1 MATFSW
7 LHFSDLHAGQKG
19 TEERWDPIEERLHE
33 DLRRL
38 HRRMSCASHAGWD
51 AVLFTGDIAFS
62 GSDADYAKV
71 NDKLERLW
79 QLFGELGC
87 DPVLIAIPGNHDA
100 MQSQSVVARN
110 LIREQLAELW
120 SDENQDAVKRAFGP
134 FGAWYSK
141 WLELHK
147 APKSV
152 SLRRIGRVPGDLS
165 AFFAKEGMPVGIVG
179 LNSAFVDIARE
190 PPVERMG
197 NLVLDPLQTHE
208 IWPQEW
214 RKAPTI
220 MLTHHPRQ
228 WLRREVNFAADI
240 APQTQFFLH
249 CFGHMHEANQT
260 SIRAGGAKPVRL
272 AQAASLFG
280 MERFGKDNVERIH
293 GYSGAAVDWD
303 GNGAPRLRI
312 WPRIARYPE
321 GGEYYLAPDW
331 AHFELDE
338 EEAITES
345 LPEHQER
352 FPLPSKARERPLVA
366 ELLRAAFASDSEPE
380 AAGTE
385 PDVTPLIALLERK
398 IPRDA
403 EAGMLTQHA
412 RLAVEHYLLDPGAE
426 GAESLQ
432 RFAAAA
438 ALPEK
443 IQVSPKFF
451 DRVQARESA
460 WRRYF
465 EALQRLGQGTAI
477 ETVCTVQGTAFIA
490 AQHLLAGL
498 LARMDE
504 DWRKVLDVYDRVAE
518 DKQSALG
525 KPPKKGASA
534 PFDRLQTAQW
544 ICWLIWGPSIP
555 ACTCYAWK
563 GLHALQLGYG
573 DENFSL
579 PVFDARAS
587 EGLLDRL
594 SSGLREN
601 RVAALPVDFS
611 GRLTWAP
618 ALCSDAD
625 PKRKAALTQKSLFAQ
640 DTGSVAVL
648 LESAEKTDKANRS
661 YFTSYQ
667 WMMFLVG
674 KDGAE
679 PGDPPRLL
687 RNAPY
692 PDFPPQTSQDVDDIR
707 NQRLWRNLVPV
718 FVHAN
723 LADAEVFGRQRA
735 MLVDNAVALL
745 QSLWRER
752 DTLFEE
758 AGIRFFLVAASD
770 YTGCGYEPQFPSAAP
785 LAELLKARLGRET
798 DAGLRAA
805 ISIPEVKQGD
815 TAWNPVAGY
824 FSTCGMPFMVS
835 NYYAYVERTGMVR
848 RG

>member
-19 TEERWDPIEERLHE
+19 TEERWGPIEDRLHE

-38 HRRMSCASHAGWD
+38 YRKMSCAGHAGWD

-62 GSDADYAKV
+62 GFAVDYGKV
-71 NDKLERLW
+71 NTKLERLW
-79 QLFGELGC
+79 ELFGELGC

-100 MQSQSVVARN
+100 VQEQSVVARN
-110 LIREQLAELW
+110 LIREEVAELW
-120 SDENQDAVKRAFGP
+120 SGENQAAVKKAFED
-134 FGAWYSK
+134 FGNWYSK

-147 APKSV
+147 PPKSV
-152 SLRRIGRVPGDLS
+152 SLRRVGRVPGDL
-165 AFFAKEGMPVGIVG
+165 AAMFAKDGLPVGVVG
-179 LNSAFVDIARE
+179 LNSAFVDIAKE
-190 PPVERMG
+190 PPVDRMG
-197 NLVLDPLQTHE
+197 SLVLDPLQTHE

-228 WLRREVNFAADI
+228 WLRKEVNFAADI

-260 SIRAGGAKPVRL
+260 SIRAGGAKPIRL

-280 MERFGKDNVERIH
+280 MERFGKGNVERIH
-293 GYSGAAVDWD
+293 GYSGGAVDWD
-303 GNGAPRLRI
+303 GNAAPRLRI

-331 AHFELDE
+331 GHFELDE
-338 EEAITES
+338 EEAITER

-352 FPLPSKARERPLVA
+352 FPRPSKAKERPLVT
-366 ELLRAAFASDSEPE
+366 ELLRAALATDSEPE
-380 AAGTE
+380 PAASE
-385 PDVTPLIALLERK
+385 PDVAPLVALLERK
-398 IPRDA
+398 VPRDA
-403 EAGMLTQHA
+403 EAGALTLHA
-412 RLAVEHYLLDPGAE
+412 RRAVEHYLLDPGAE

-432 RFAAAA
+432 RFAGAA

-451 DRVQARESA
+451 AHVQDREAA

-465 EALQRLGQGTAI
+465 EVLERLGQVSAI

-504 DWRKVLDVYDRVAE
+504 DWRKVLDVYDRVAD
-518 DKQSALG
+518 DKLNALG
-525 KPPKKGASA
+525 RRLKGAVSA

-555 ACTCYAWK
+555 ACTCYAWD

-579 PVFDARAS
+579 PVFDGRQSA
-587 EGLLDRL
+587 GLLDAL
-594 SSGLREN
+594 ASGLHEN
-601 RVAALPVDFS
+601 RVAAVPVDFS

-618 ALCSDAD
+618 ALCADAD
-625 PKRKAALTQKSLFAQ
+625 PKKKPALTQKSLF
-640 DTGSVAVL
+640 DPKSGSVAVL
-648 LESAEKTDKANRS
+648 LESAAKTDKANRS

-674 KDGAE
+674 KGPE
-679 PGDPPRLL
+679 EKGGPPRLL

-692 PDFPPQTSQDVDDIR
+692 PDFPPKTKQDIDDVR
-707 NQRLWRNLVPV
+707 NRRLWRNLVPL

-723 LADAEVFGRQRA
+723 LADAEVFARQRA

-745 QSLWRER
+745 RSLWREQR
-752 DTLFEE
+752 ELFDAADCED
-758 AGIRFFLVAASD
+758 GIQFFLVAASD
-770 YTGCGYEPQFPSAAP
+770 YTGCGSDPQFPSAVP
-785 LAELLKARLGRET
+785 LATLLETRLEREADADLKKAIVVPDIKNGGE
-798 DAGLRAA
+798 
-805 ISIPEVKQGD
+805 
-815 TAWNPVAGY
+815 AWTPVAGY

-835 NYYAYVERTGMVR
+835 NYYTYVGQTGS
-848 RG
+848 

>member
-19 TEERWDPIEERLHE
+19 TEERWGPIEDRLHE

-38 HRRMSCASHAGWD
+38 YRKMSCAGHAGWD

-62 GSDADYAKV
+62 GSDPDYAKV
-71 NDKLERLW
+71 NTKLERLW
-79 QLFGELGC
+79 ELFGELGC

-100 MQSQSVVARN
+100 VQEQSVVARN
-110 LIREQLAELW
+110 LIREELAELW
-120 SDENQDAVKRAFGP
+120 SGENLAAVKKAFED
-134 FGAWYSK
+134 FGNWYSK

-147 APKSV
+147 PPKSV
-152 SLRRIGRVPGDLS
+152 SLRRVGRVPGDL
-165 AFFAKEGMPVGIVG
+165 AALFAKDGLPVGMVG
-179 LNSAFVDIARE
+179 LNSAFVDIAKE
-190 PPVERMG
+190 PPVDRMG
-197 NLVLDPLQTHE
+197 SLVLDPLQTHE

-228 WLRREVNFAADI
+228 WLRKEVNFAADI

-260 SIRAGGAKPVRL
+260 SIRSGGAKPVRL

-280 MERFGKDNVERIH
+280 MERFGKGNVERIH
-293 GYSGAAVDWD
+293 GYSGGAVDWD
-303 GNGAPRLRI
+303 GNAAPRLRI

-331 AHFELDE
+331 GHFELDE
-338 EEAITES
+338 DEAITER

-352 FPLPSKARERPLVA
+352 FPRPSKAKERPLVT
-366 ELLRAAFASDSEPE
+366 ELLRAALATDSEPQPAE
-380 AAGTE
+380 SE
-385 PDVTPLIALLERK
+385 PDVGPLVAVLERK
-398 IPRDA
+398 VPRDA
-403 EAGMLTQHA
+403 EAGALTLHA
-412 RLAVEHYLLDPGAE
+412 RRVVEHFLLDPGAE

-432 RFAAAA
+432 RLAGGA
-438 ALPEK
+438 ALSEK

-451 DRVQARESA
+451 ARVQSREPA

-465 EALQRLGQGTAI
+465 EVLERLGQGSAI

-490 AQHLLAGL
+490 PQHLLAGL
-498 LARMDE
+498 LAKME
-504 DWRKVLDVYDRVAE
+504 DDWQKVLNVYDRVAE
-518 DKQSALG
+518 DKLSALG
-525 KPPKKGASA
+525 RRPKDAASA

-555 ACTCYAWK
+555 ACTCYAWD

-579 PVFDARAS
+579 PVFDGRQSA
-587 EGLLDRL
+587 GLLDAL
-594 SSGLREN
+594 ASGLQEK
-601 RVAALPVDFS
+601 RVAAVPVDFS

-618 ALCSDAD
+618 ALCADAD
-625 PKRKAALTQKSLFAQ
+625 PKKKPALTQKSLF
-640 DTGSVAVL
+640 DPKSGSVAVL
-648 LESAEKTDKANRS
+648 LESAAKTDKANRS

-674 KDGAE
+674 KGPE
-679 PGDPPRLL
+679 EKGGPPRLL

-692 PDFPPQTSQDVDDIR
+692 PDFPPKTKQDIDDVR
-707 NQRLWRNLVPV
+707 NRRLWRNLVPL

-723 LADAEVFGRQRA
+723 LADAEVFARQRA

-745 QSLWRER
+745 RSLWREQR
-752 DTLFEE
+752 ELFDAADCED
-758 AGIRFFLVAASD
+758 GIRFYLVAASD
-770 YTGCGYEPQFPSAAP
+770 YTGCGSDPQFPSAVP
-785 LAELLKARLGRET
+785 LATLLETRLEREADADLKKAIVVP
-798 DAGLRAA
+798 DIKNAG
-805 ISIPEVKQGD
+805 E
-815 TAWNPVAGY
+815 AWTPVAGY

-835 NYYAYVERTGMVR
+835 NYYTYVGQTGS
-848 RG
+848 